1 MLDDKKIDSIIRQ
14 ILNKLPE
21 ELKQVRQDFEKNLKS
36 ALHSSFSKMDLV
48 TREEFDVQAELLSRT
63 RAKLEE
69 MEKTVTALEQSLS
82 KKQQSG

>member
-14 ILNKLPE
+14 ILNKLPD

-63 RAKLEE
+63 RAKLED
-69 MEKTVTALEQSLS
+69 MEKTVEALEKSLS
-82 KKQQSG
+82 NKHPSG